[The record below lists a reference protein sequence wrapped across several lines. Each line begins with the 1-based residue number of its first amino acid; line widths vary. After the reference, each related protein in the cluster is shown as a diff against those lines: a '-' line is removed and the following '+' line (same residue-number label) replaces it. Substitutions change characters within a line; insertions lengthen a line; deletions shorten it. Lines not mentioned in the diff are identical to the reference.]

1 MFCKNCGAQLTG
13 TENNCPNCG
22 TPVEKENKPVGPEP
36 ISATSAPAPNP
47 FVVQPTVVEEPVATN
62 QPVLPVEPTQLAQVM
77 ESQTIPEPPA
87 MPVEAPQPQTL
98 DQTLNQGNQVAPQEA
113 TPAPAPAP
121 TPVAP
126 QPAPVS
132 GLQPMNP
139 QPQVQQPAPGVM
151 PGPQVQPTTALSTSA
166 KQGGAKTALI
176 IGGVFLL
183 AIVIVSFLTG
193 GFLGGESSQQTTNN
207 GSGSTKDYAGYV
219 FKVPNNCS
227 ATVLGSDLM
236 IDSSERG
243 FIINIDYTNPYT
255 NYKDYYTVKYQDV
268 NGDAINVIG
277 GREYLI
283 FRFNDSAGR
292 EISEFFTQ
300 LTTDVTIAGVVTHRD
315 GSTVT
320 KADYEA
326 LSTLLTGTSPSNNK
340 VAKGD
345 SFDSGKEGYI
355 DFSTRKLNFFR

>member
-1 MFCKNCGAQLTG
+1 M
-13 TENNCPNCG
+13 
-22 TPVEKENKPVGPEP
+22 
-36 ISATSAPAPNP
+36 
-47 FVVQPTVVEEPVATN
+47 
-62 QPVLPVEPTQLAQVM
+62 
-77 ESQTIPEPPA
+77 
-87 MPVEAPQPQTL
+87 
-98 DQTLNQGNQVAPQEA
+98 APQEA
-113 TPAPAPAP
+113 TPAPAPTSAP

-126 QPAPVS
+126 APAS
-132 GLQPMNP
+132 GLQQMNP
-139 QPQVQQPAPGVM
+139 QPQPGMPVPQQPAPGVM
-151 PGPQVQPTTALSTSA
+151 PQPQQPQPTTPA

-183 AIVIVSFLTG
+183 AIAIVSFLSG
-193 GFLGGESSQQTTNN
+193 GIFGGGTTEKPA
-207 GSGSTKDYAGYV
+207 SGKESTKDYAGYV
-219 FKVPNNCS
+219 FTVPSNCS

-268 NGDAINVIG
+268 NGDAINVLG

-320 KADYEA
+320 KADYES
-326 LSTLLTGTSPSNNK
+326 LSTILTGLTPSDNR
-340 VAKGD
+340 VVKGESLD
-345 SFDSGKEGYI
+345 AGKDGYI

>member
-22 TPVEKENKPVGPEP
+22 TPVEKESKPVGPEP

-47 FVVQPTVVEEPVATN
+47 FVVQPTVVEEPVVEN

-77 ESQTIPEPPA
+77 ETGTIPEPPA

-98 DQTLNQGNQVAPQEA
+98 DQTLNQPAPQAPVQTAEPA
-113 TPAPAPAP
+113 TPAPVVPQPA
-121 TPVAP
+121 PVAP
-126 QPAPVS
+126 QPPQT
-132 GLQPMNP
+132 GLQPIGQQPTPGMMP
-139 QPQVQQPAPGVM
+139 QPQQP
-151 PGPQVQPTTALSTSA
+151 QPTTPA

-183 AIVIVSFLTG
+183 AIAIVSFLSG
-193 GFLGGESSQQTTNN
+193 GLFGGGTTEKPA
-207 GSGSTKDYAGYV
+207 SGKESTKDYAGYV
-219 FKVPNNCS
+219 FTVPSNCS

-255 NYKDYYTVKYQDV
+255 NYKDYYTIKYQDV

-300 LTTDVTIAGVVTHRD
+300 LTTDVTIAGVITHRD

-320 KADYEA
+320 KADYES
-326 LSTLLTGTSPSNNK
+326 LSTLLTGLTPSDNR
-340 VAKGD
+340 VVRGG
-345 SFDSGKEGYI
+345 SFDSGKDGYI

>member
-47 FVVQPTVVEEPVATN
+47 FVVQPTVVEEPVAAD

-77 ESQTIPEPPA
+77 ETQTIPEPPA
-87 MPVEAPQPQTL
+87 MPVEQPQPQTL
-98 DQTLNQGNQVAPQEA
+98 DQTLNQSAPQAPVQTAEPV
-113 TPAPAPAP
+113 TPA
-121 TPVAP
+121 PVAP
-126 QPAPVS
+126 QPPQT
-132 GLQPMNP
+132 GLQPIG
-139 QPQVQQPAPGVM
+139 QQPAPGMM
-151 PGPQVQPTTALSTSA
+151 PQPQQPQPTTPA

-193 GFLGGESSQQTTNN
+193 GIFGGGTTEKPA
-207 GSGSTKDYAGYV
+207 SGKESTKDYAGYV
-219 FKVPNNCS
+219 FTVPSNCS

-320 KADYEA
+320 KADYES
-326 LSTLLTGTSPSNNK
+326 LSTLLTGLTPSDNR
-340 VAKGD
+340 VVRGE
-345 SFDSGKEGYI
+345 SFDSGKDGYI